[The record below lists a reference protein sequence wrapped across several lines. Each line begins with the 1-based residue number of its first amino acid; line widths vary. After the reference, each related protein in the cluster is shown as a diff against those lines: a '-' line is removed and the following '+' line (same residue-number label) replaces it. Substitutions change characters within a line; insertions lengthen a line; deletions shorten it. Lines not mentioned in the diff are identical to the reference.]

1 MRRGQGLASTA
12 LTSRLG
18 PLPEGILMSSSTPVF
33 HPPSRESSPTMHGVE
48 LGAAAPPTP
57 SDRRALGCGRLDGQ
71 CVDHFV
77 DADDT
82 VIHHSAALN
91 VETPNGRSLQFR
103 LSQWGDEAPFLE
115 IDDTDLELFGLD
127 ELLADLAQVRAHLAA
142 AVAGMQVM
150 Q

>member
-1 MRRGQGLASTA
+1 MR
-12 LTSRLG
+12 
-18 PLPEGILMSSSTPVF
+18 GI
-33 HPPSRESSPTMHGVE
+33 E

-57 SDRRALGCGRLDGQ
+57 SDRRALDCGRLDSQ

-77 DADDT
+77 DTDGT

-91 VETPNGRSLQFR
+91 METPKDSSLQCR

-127 ELLADLAQVRAHLAA
+127 KLLADLTRVRAHLAA